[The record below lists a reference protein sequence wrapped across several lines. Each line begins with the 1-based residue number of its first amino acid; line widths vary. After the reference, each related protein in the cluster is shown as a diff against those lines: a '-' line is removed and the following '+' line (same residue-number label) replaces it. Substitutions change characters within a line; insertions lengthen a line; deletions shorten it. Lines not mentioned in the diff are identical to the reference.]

1 MREKDRPTHT
11 HSRTTS
17 SSNFALEPFACH
29 FSFIYFTCISNSV
42 SKWFPSCCWSTVYQQ
57 WAAVNAVW
65 GRKNMLVLICLYC
78 FMRTTLTNALRRTG
92 TGQKWLQG
100 RIGERKESHIRAK
113 YFQECVALMKCAAA
127 VYKWKLQTVV
137 KRQLLTSCVR
147 GNYTNG
153 SVQKCS
159 ELLEKAVKCQNTKL
173 GGANENNAN
182 EILFVDCFPWNKLQ
196 FLGINSVLEK

>member
-1 MREKDRPTHT
+1 
-11 HSRTTS
+11 
-17 SSNFALEPFACH
+17 
-29 FSFIYFTCISNSV
+29 
-42 SKWFPSCCWSTVYQQ
+42 
-57 WAAVNAVW
+57 
-65 GRKNMLVLICLYC
+65 
-78 FMRTTLTNALRRTG
+78 
-92 TGQKWLQG
+92 
-100 RIGERKESHIRAK
+100 
-113 YFQECVALMKCAAA
+113 MKCAAA

-196 FLGINSVLEK
+196 FLGISSVLETCVCVSECIVDTFVNPLDSLNAAWLSPMSQL